1 MLAYMARRIIL
12 ALFTVVMSSMLAF
25 FIIELP
31 EGDLASKRYQR
42 TVHVMGESESA
53 AQELLKELR
62 LYLGLD
68 RPIYVRYANWVWRM
82 VRYGELGRAFGSQ
95 GGGLG

>member
-1 MLAYMARRIIL
+1 MLGYMARRMVL
-12 ALFTVVMSSMLAF
+12 ALFTVVMISMLAF

-42 TVHVMGESESA
+42 TVHVMGESESM

-62 LYLGLD
+62 VYLGLD
-68 RPIYVRYANWVWRM
+68 KPIYFRYGQWVWRM
-82 VRYGELGRAFGSQ
+82 VT
-95 GGGLG
+95 